1 MSAKQFFK
9 STTFKCLVTLLCI
22 LLVSGIFLTISYGF
36 LEVTE
41 GERLQRA
48 ISKIYSGQE
57 VEIYGKDGKLITKQ
71 DKNPESLIGETVTV
85 DNAEI
90 SQMYKIVTGGETDYL
105 VQSLGKGGY
114 GGGSVTCWVALN
126 VSETKINSVRKV
138 SVATNKGQ
146 SFIGKIT
153 GGFLESFTNGY
164 FDGVYYSTDE
174 GYLSSGATMSSNA
187 ICNSVNGAITYVNE
201 NIFKNVEINKF
212 ENFDLLSYTDSQGD
226 KIASVN
232 TRLSDFKVN
241 GDAVE
246 YTLVTCSEARTNP
259 FKINITV
266 GSDKKISS
274 YEIITNGSTESSKT
288 AYIDKMPESIKDGS
302 MFTGK
307 GIDYF
312 KAHIGDSPAYSNAD
326 GSLKTGA
333 TQSNTVCF
341 LAGAF
346 ATANYDNCIAYSLK
360 ESR

>member
-201 NIFKNVEINKF
+201 NIFKNVEINKKLELEQSEKILNCF
-212 ENFDLLSYTDSQGD
+212 KSYCIENPAHKS
-226 KIASVN
+226 
-232 TRLSDFKVN
+232 FK
-241 GDAVE
+241 E
-246 YTLVTCSEARTNP
+246 EW
-259 FKINITV
+259 
-266 GSDKKISS
+266 
-274 YEIITNGSTESSKT
+274 EIIKNFYN
-288 AYIDKMPESIKDGS
+288 YIDKLLKDGNN
-302 MFTGK
+302 K
-307 GIDYF
+307 W
-312 KAHIGDSPAYSNAD
+312 
-326 GSLKTGA
+326 L
-333 TQSNTVCF
+333 
-341 LAGAF
+341 L
-346 ATANYDNCIAYSLK
+346 
-360 ESR
+360 